1 MRLDELMTDAAVLA
15 ELGRRL
21 ARHRIERNWTQ
32 AELAVEAGVGQA
44 TVQRA
49 ERGESVQMTSMV
61 KLLRTLELLGGLDL
75 AVPESIDLPIARLE
89 REQRKLRRR
98 ASGLRARPG
107 AGRARPVVEAGA
119 APTSAESAERP
130 WRWGDEPRRAP
141 RMTVAAV
148 TLWGARIAAVSIDE
162 GARYA
167 TFQYDPAFVRS
178 GIELAPVRMPLRAQP
193 YSFPGLPEDAFSGL
207 PGLLADSLPDR
218 WGTALVN
225 AWLASQGRVQSS
237 FDVVQ
242 RLCYVGTRGVGALEF
257 QPAHEPSTPAGAD
270 LHLDALVRLAS
281 EVLVQRAEFVAE
293 LSENPDEQA
302 MKAILA
308 IGSSAGGA
316 RPKAFIAYNDAT
328 GQVRSG
334 QVEVGEGFRH
344 WLLKF
349 DGVSRAGDH
358 GLTDPEGWGAVE
370 YAYSKMARAAGIEMT
385 ECRLL
390 EEHGRRHF
398 MTRRFDRPD
407 DGGKLHMQTVGALE
421 HASYNEP
428 GTYSY
433 EQLMLLIRRLGLG
446 TPVVEQ
452 QFRRMVFNVVA
463 RNQDDHVKN
472 VAFLMDRAGAWSLAP
487 AYDVIWAWKPGNRWL
502 DSHQMSI
509 DGKRDRFTVADLRAS
524 RRGGGPDARPRRDDA
539 RGGRRCRRG
548 LARDRGRGRSRR
560 ADDRADRSLT
570 PPDAAG
576 VLI

>member
-1 MRLDELMTDAAVLA
+1 
-15 ELGRRL
+15 
-21 ARHRIERNWTQ
+21 
-32 AELAVEAGVGQA
+32 
-44 TVQRA
+44 
-49 ERGESVQMTSMV
+49 
-61 KLLRTLELLGGLDL
+61 
-75 AVPESIDLPIARLE
+75 
-89 REQRKLRRR
+89 
-98 ASGLRARPG
+98 
-107 AGRARPVVEAGA
+107 
-119 APTSAESAERP
+119 
-130 WRWGDEPRRAP
+130 
-141 RMTVAAV
+141 MTVAAV
-148 TLWGARIAAVSIDE
+148 TLWGSRIAAISIDE

-178 GIELAPVRMPLRAQP
+178 GIEIAPVRMPLRAQP

-225 AWLASQGRVQSS
+225 AWLASRGREQSS

-257 QPAHEPSTPAGAD
+257 QPAHEPSTPADAD
-270 LHLDALVRLAS
+270 LQVSALVRLAS
-281 EVLVQRAEFVAE
+281 EVLAQRAEFVAE
-293 LSENPDEQA
+293 LSENPDEEA

-328 GQVRSG
+328 GLLRSG

-349 DGVSRAGDH
+349 DGVSHAGDH
-358 GLTDPEGWGAVE
+358 GLTDPKGWGAVE

-390 EEHGRRHF
+390 EENGRRHF

-407 DGGKLHMQTVGALE
+407 EGGRLHMQTVRALE

-428 GTYSY
+428 GAYSY
-433 EQLMLLIRRLGLG
+433 EQALLLIRRLGLG
-446 TPVVEQ
+446 TPVAEQ

-472 VAFLMDRAGAWSLAP
+472 IAFLMDRAGAWSLAP
-487 AYDVIWAWKPGNRWL
+487 AYDMIWAWKPGNPWL

-509 DGKRDRFTVADLRAS
+509 NGKRDRFTVADLRAT
-524 RRGGGPDARPRRDDA
+524 AA
-539 RGGRRCRRG
+539 VAG
-548 LARDRGRGRSRR
+548 LPRGRAEAILAEVGEIVAGWPVIAEALGVDERIAEQIARSHR
-560 ADDRADRSLT
+560 LT
-570 PPDAAG
+570 LP
-576 VLI
+576 LS